1 MSIDFDSINAWLL
14 SNYFATLERW
24 LPNGKKIGPN
34 WCVGSLAGE
43 PGDSLKIHV
52 RKGIWADFAT
62 GDKGSDPVSLYAAL
76 HGIGQGEAAKRLG
89 GTTQQAPVKK
99 SPEPVEIELDP
110 VLNPPEDMPDP
121 KRRGTTTA
129 GTSCGR
135 PRALPARVR
144 CTGWT
149 GSRRFLSRW
158 CC

>member
-1 MSIDFDSINAWLL
+1 MSIDFDSINAGLL
-14 SNYFATLERW
+14 SNYFSTLNQW

-62 GDKGSDPVSLYAAL
+62 GEKGGDPVSLYAAM

-89 GTTQQAPVKK
+89 GKTQAPVKK
-99 SPEPVEIELDP
+99 SPEPTESELDP

-121 KRRGTTTA
+121 K
-129 GTSCGR
+129 
-135 PRALPARVR
+135 LPA
-144 CTGWT
+144 CTARYTYRNAEGNVL
-149 GSRRFLSRW
+149 GFISRIDSEGGK
-158 CC
+158 